1 MADTGLTPLE
11 ILEISK
17 IVAAVSLIDKG
28 AFKADLEK
36 LGAEKAELERMYGV
50 LPDVKA
56 AKEARKT
63 AEGLLVAEKARVTEH
78 DAKMKKAAQEIKNQ
92 QDELAAATKATEKE
106 RLELISRQRKLDQ
119 ALVDSMDLQ
128 TKRQVEY
135 EARTAALREAES
147 KLAAER
153 RKLDEKVKRI
163 KETAT
168 A

>member
-56 AKEARKT
+56 AKAARNT
-63 AEGLLVAEKARVTEH
+63 AEGLLVAEKARVAEH
-78 DAKMKKAAQEIKNQ
+78 DEKRQKAAREIKQQ
-92 QDELAAATKATEKE
+92 QDELTAATKATEKE

-119 ALVDSMDLQ
+119 ALIDSMDLQ

>member
-1 MADTGLTPLE
+1 MAEPALTPLE

-36 LGAEKAELERMYGV
+36 LAAEKAELERMYGV

-56 AKEARKT
+56 AQLARNT
-63 AEGLLVAEKARVTEH
+63 AEGLLVAEKARVAEH
-78 DAKMKKAAQEIKNQ
+78 AEKMKKELQEIKQ
-92 QDELAAATKATEKE
+92 QRDELATATKATEKE
-106 RLELISRQRKLDQ
+106 RLELVSRQRKLDQ
-119 ALVDSMDLQ
+119 ALTDSMQLQ
-128 TKRQVEY
+128 DKRQAEY
-135 EARTAALREAES
+135 ETRSAALREEES
-147 KLAAER
+147 AVAAER
-153 RKLDEKVKRI
+153 RKLAEKVKRI